1 MTSPRHPLYERI
13 APHVLEIKRGVFR
26 QAEASGGGYL
36 GQGLGI
42 AEIAAAL
49 YFHQLRVDPARPDWP
64 DRDRFVLSP
73 GHYTLAFYAA
83 LALRGFFPASLLDT
97 SSADGSPLELI
108 STESTPG
115 IEVGGGSL
123 GQGLSQ
129 GVGMALAARRRG
141 AAWRTYVLTS
151 DGELEEGQT
160 WEAAM
165 VAGHFHL
172 ENLTAFVDV
181 NGMQVDGRVTSVA
194 TVEPV
199 AEKWAAFGWHVSEID
214 GNDLSAVLYALEAGV
229 PTKTHVLNLLHRLVD
244 ERPPVTPEID
254 PPKALA
260 LIEEPRANVQRY
272 DGLRSRIAGGRHA
285 S

>member
-1 MTSPRHPLYERI
+1 MTSPRHPLHESL
-13 APHVLEIKRGVFR
+13 APHVLAIKGGIFR
-26 QAEASGGGYL
+26 QAEASGGGYV

-49 YFHQLRVDPARPDWP
+49 FFHQLRLDPARIDWP

-83 LALRGFFPASLLDT
+83 LALRGFFPESLLDT

-129 GVGMALAARRRG
+129 GIGMALSARRRG
-141 AAWRTYVLTS
+141 SACRTYVLTS

-165 VAGHFHL
+165 VAGHFQL
-172 ENLTAFVDV
+172 DNLTAFVDV
-181 NGMQVDGRVTSVA
+181 NGMQVDGPVTSVA

-199 AEKWAAFGWHVSEID
+199 AAKWASFNWHVTEID

-229 PTKTHVLNLLHRLVD
+229 PGKPHVIIARTRIANSLSWLEGRPDVHHVKWSAAET
-244 ERPPVTPEID
+244 ER
-254 PPKALA
+254 ALA
-260 LIEEPRANVQRY
+260 ELTNREGA
-272 DGLRSRIAGGRHA
+272 SR
-285 S
+285 